1 MRLSITGLELAD
13 CNYESRIVMD
23 DNGFGILK
31 KCCDAKHAAQN
42 ILKITPTTIHWLSFQ
57 FVVKRI

>member
-23 DNGFGILK
+23 DNELGILK
-31 KCCDAKHAAQN
+31 NCDAKHAAPN